1 MGAGRTDCRGDG
13 GGWRGKWGGGRVTK
27 FILEWGASSGEASL
41 FGEGG
46 HFRRGATELPVW
58 ALMCNVT
65 SDPKKRDGGGAARNV
80 PVGFEWPTQIY
91 ICILRWILH
100 STYFHFRATLN
111 VFIHFKMF
119 KNYCLLLWVT
129 DSSQQPCQ
137 WHSVPYWPGVEPHN
151 TGCLPGKTTHF
162 TATHHVRTT
171 TKKQK

>member
-1 MGAGRTDCRGDG
+1 MEEDVGGSEGGAG
-13 GGWRGKWGGGRVTK
+13 WPNSYW
-27 FILEWGASSGEASL
+27 S
-41 FGEGG
+41 EG
-46 HFRRGATELPVW
+46 LPVERHLYLEKEAISDAGPLNSQSGPW
-58 ALMCNVT
+58 CVMWPLTPRGGTEVVQRETFQLAL
-65 SDPKKRDGGGAARNV
+65 SDQHK
-80 PVGFEWPTQIY
+80 Y

-100 STYFHFRATLN
+100 SAYFHFRATLH